1 MSSTFITRQHLL
13 FAMGISLASLVIS
26 SLIITPRATTVVFC
40 DVGQADGAYIRT
52 KDGIDIVIDA
62 GPNNQMLSC
71 IGKYMPFYDRRI
83 ELAIL
88 SHPQRDH
95 MQGFFA
101 LFDRYQI
108 PVFLTARKQTI
119 SVGFQ
124 NLLKKIRS
132 SHTDI
137 RFLSSGY
144 KITLSPES
152 ALIFIWPEGIDTV
165 PEKTDDNYYSL
176 IFFFEESGFK
186 VLFTGDAT
194 AIALRESSQKSNM
207 KADVLKVPHHGS
219 KNGLTRQFLSLTDP
233 DVSVISVGK
242 NNSYGHPSKETLDLL
257 KALGKKYRRTDEQG
271 DIVIEIQNSKL
282 KVKN

>member
-40 DVGQADGAYIRT
+40 DVGQGDGAYIRT